1 LQLSQDAPEATA
13 GSNRSDGH
21 RLGYEMSQ
29 RELSWHGQA
38 PPAAPYDMPPGGV
51 PPGLAGARGAPSSSR
66 CPALD
71 DDEAVAQALQD
82 EYDREHSNL
91 RQHATRGQTAQQ
103 TAPDYRQAGYQNPSA
118 SSMPSMVPA
127 SCNMCQGVTPI
138 PYAPGRLQFRCER
151 CGFLQTCTIPR
162 SRNSFGDDLYYDRM
176 GMPLICNI
184 Q

>member
-1 LQLSQDAPEATA
+1 MLESKRPSGQIPRGNQQREDQTSRGVKHPPNDEVRVPRALFDEEPDVCRWRE
-13 GSNRSDGH
+13 H
-21 RLGYEMSQ
+21 SQ

-91 RQHATRGQTAQQ
+91 RQHATR
-103 TAPDYRQAGYQNPSA
+103 S
-118 SSMPSMVPA
+118 V
-127 SCNMCQGVTPI
+127 
-138 PYAPGRLQFRCER
+138 F
-151 CGFLQTCTIPR
+151 
-162 SRNSFGDDLYYDRM
+162 
-176 GMPLICNI
+176 
-184 Q
+184 